1 MGNYSCR
8 ERPRVT
14 AWDGDDDHW
23 GLPPAKRSGEAPRTA
38 MVGSTRTKVKIRMTK
53 GQLRRLLESA
63 GHGGSTADE
72 AVIAEVMS
80 MGAVRVEVVDAA
92 RHGQATE
99 MHHKASSPKLET
111 IQEDDFAE

>member
-1 MGNYSCR
+1 MGNCSCR

-14 AWDGDDDHW
+14 AWDDDDDHW
-23 GLPPAKRSGEAPRTA
+23 ILPAERSGEAPKTS
-38 MVGSTRTKVKIRMTK
+38 MVGSTGTKVKIRMTK

-72 AVIAEVMS
+72 DVISEVMG
-80 MGAVRVEVVDAA
+80 MGTVRVEVVAAA
-92 RHGQATE
+92 RHRQATE

-111 IQEDDFAE
+111 IQEDDFDE